1 MKPIRPW
8 LNPPIIGVGDF
19 TELSPPLLHDAIRI
33 VKTHARTAFRISV
46 FRTKLPMLR
55 VRAVLRYVVEVRYLL
70 IAAAAALVI
79 SGCGAYREGPV
90 AVPTPT
96 PGEGTGLGYDVVVTE
111 KDKTATMRVG
121 QKVEVVF
128 HAATN
133 MDSWTQVR
141 STNESVLIPIV
152 NPAATAVRGVT
163 LAAFKAVAPGQAEI
177 TSYAN
182 PHCSPGSACAMYV
195 AIVSIKVTI
204 TP

>member
-1 MKPIRPW
+1 M
-8 LNPPIIGVGDF
+8 VG
-19 TELSPPLLHDAIRI
+19 PPLLQAAITI
-33 VKTHARTAFRISV
+33 ARAQQRTPFRITV
-46 FRTKLPMLR
+46 LGNKLPMLR
-55 VRAVLRYVVEVRYLL
+55 VRAEVRYVVEVRYLL
-70 IAAAAALVI
+70 IAVAAALII
-79 SGCGAYREGPV
+79 SGCGAYRQGPV

-96 PGEGTGLGYDVVVTE
+96 PGQGAGFGYDVVVTE

-141 STNESVLIPIV
+141 STNESVLIPVV

-182 PHCSPGSACAMYV
+182 PHCPPGSACPMYV
-195 AIVSIKVTI
+195 AVVSIKITI